1 MNRLCITLLFIA
13 FSPWLWS
20 QKNLEALPKTDPE
33 LKRIYDLFALSES
46 CNDSNQASRYLKE
59 GLDLARDL
67 GDESAII
74 QGKLGKAH
82 LYSRLNSPHLAIE
95 TILELEPQSS
105 QLFELKDSLKM
116 MDILSSSFSQL
127 GAYEMA
133 VDYKKIHCALIS
145 RSNNQKDCYYSNE
158 NLAYLYGQSQQFDS
172 ATYYYKK
179 AYQIA
184 EDIGDASIQMHC
196 NNNIG
201 YNYQQRAFYSDA
213 LEHYNRAISI
223 FESMPK
229 PLSPDSLLF
238 AVVKGNI
245 GHCYLIQNHF
255 QSAVQELEASTH
267 TLRILND
274 HGNTDSLHY
283 GFYLIKLAKAEI
295 ALNQSRSALNHLA
308 LAYANLKQSPLS
320 LIDYYGTLSDVYDKL
335 GMSKMAIESLR
346 QQQLINQQISAGKS
360 RVNSHV
366 HDLVNLQ
373 QKRIERERNL
383 LALLIES
390 EREVNSLKVILIS
403 ATAILLLIAVII
415 AFYSYR
421 RQQTKKRELLEV
433 ESNLTKLKLKNKSL
447 ESRQL
452 KEVLNHKNQDLVD
465 FAIAITR
472 KQEFTNE
479 LLDKL
484 DQISQGG
491 ESSPRDIKDLKNY
504 IKFQLQVDS
513 NLKVFQEN
521 IAKINHEFM
530 AKLKERYP
538 DLSPSEQQM
547 CALLRLKLST
557 KEIATVKNISP
568 ASVKVMRHRLRK
580 KMNLNS
586 EINLSEFLDT
596 LA

>member
-1 MNRLCITLLFIA
+1 MSTL
-13 FSPWLWS
+13 S
-20 QKNLEALPKTDPE
+20 
-33 LKRIYDLFALSES
+33 LS
-46 CNDSNQASRYLKE
+46 
-59 GLDLARDL
+59 
-67 GDESAII
+67 
-74 QGKLGKAH
+74 
-82 LYSRLNSPHLAIE
+82 
-95 TILELEPQSS
+95 
-105 QLFELKDSLKM
+105 
-116 MDILSSSFSQL
+116 
-127 GAYEMA
+127 
-133 VDYKKIHCALIS
+133 
-145 RSNNQKDCYYSNE
+145 
-158 NLAYLYGQSQQFDS
+158 
-172 ATYYYKK
+172 
-179 AYQIA
+179 
-184 EDIGDASIQMHC
+184 
-196 NNNIG
+196 
-201 YNYQQRAFYSDA
+201 
-213 LEHYNRAISI
+213 
-223 FESMPK
+223 
-229 PLSPDSLLF
+229 
-238 AVVKGNI
+238 
-245 GHCYLIQNHF
+245 
-255 QSAVQELEASTH
+255 
-267 TLRILND
+267 
-274 HGNTDSLHY
+274 
-283 GFYLIKLAKAEI
+283 KAEI

>member
-1 MNRLCITLLFIA
+1 MIRLCFTMLLLNLG
-13 FSPWLWS
+13 PLLWA
-20 QKNLEALPKTDPE
+20 QKNIDAEPNTEPD
-33 LKRIYDLFALSES
+33 LKRIYDLFELGDN
-46 CNDSNQASRYLKE
+46 CNDSSQASHYFHE
-59 GLDLARDL
+59 GLDLARKL
-67 GDESAII
+67 GDESAMI
-74 QGKLGKAH
+74 QAKLGMAH

-95 TILELEPQSS
+95 TILDLDPQSS
-105 QLFELKDSLKM
+105 QLFDLADSLKM

-145 RSNNQKDCYYSNE
+145 RTDNQKDCYYSNE
-158 NLAYLYGQSQQFDS
+158 NLAFLYGQSQQFDS
-172 ATYYYKK
+172 ATFYYKK
-179 AYQIA
+179 ANQIA
-184 EDIGDASIQMHC
+184 EDLGDASIRMHC

-201 YNYQQRAFYSDA
+201 YNYQQRALFADA
-213 LEHYNRAISI
+213 LEHYNRAIEI
-223 FESMPK
+223 FKSMPK
-229 PLSPDSLLF
+229 PLGPDSLLF

-245 GHCYLIQNHF
+245 GHCYLIQGHF

-283 GFYLIKLAKAEI
+283 GFYLIQLAKAEI
-295 ALNQSRSALNHLA
+295 ALNQNQSALEHLA
-308 LAYANLKQSPLS
+308 LAQRNLKQSPIS
-320 LIDYYGTLSDVYDKL
+320 LIEYYGTLSKAYEKL
-335 GMSKMAIESLR
+335 GRSEQAIESLW
-346 QQQLINQQISAGKS
+346 QQQLLNQQISAGKS

-403 ATAILLLIAVII
+403 STAILLLIAIII
-415 AFYSYR
+415 AFYGYR
-421 RQQTKKRELLEV
+421 RQQTKKRQLLEV
-433 ESNLTKLKLKNKSL
+433 EGNLTKLKLENKSL

-484 DQISQGG
+484 DLISQAG
-491 ESSPRDIKDLKNY
+491 ESSPQDIKDLKNY

-547 CALLRLKLST
+547 CALLRLKLSS

-580 KMNLNS
+580 KMDLNS

>member
-1 MNRLCITLLFIA
+1 MNRLFYLLILLALGPILFGQQIA
-13 FSPWLWS
+13 DAEQQSK
-20 QKNLEALPKTDPE
+20 Q
-33 LKRIYDLFALSES
+33 DLQHVYYLYKLGAD
-46 CNDSNQASRYLKE
+46 CNDSAEAARYLNE
-59 GLDLARDL
+59 GLKLAQDLS
-67 GDESAII
+67 DEKAII
-74 QGKLGKAH
+74 QGKLERAH
-82 LYSRLNSPHLAIE
+82 LYSRLHSPHLAIE
-95 TILELEPQSS
+95 AILELDPQSN
-105 QLFELKDSLKM
+105 QLFELEDSIM
-116 MDILSSSFSQL
+116 MVDILSSSFSQL

-133 VDYKKIHCALIS
+133 IDYKKIHCSLIG
-145 RSNNQKDCYYSNE
+145 RSHAQKDYYYSNE
-158 NLAYLYGQSQQFDS
+158 NLAFLYGQSQQFDS
-172 ATYYYKK
+172 AAYYYKK
-179 AYQIA
+179 ANRIA
-184 EDIGDASIQMHC
+184 EDLGDASIRMHC

-201 YNYQQRAFYSDA
+201 YNYQQRGNYTEA
-213 LEHYNRAISI
+213 LKHYNRATQI
-223 FESMPK
+223 FEGMSQTFG
-229 PLSPDSLLF
+229 PDSLLY
-238 AVVKGNI
+238 AIVRGNI
-245 GHCYLIQNHF
+245 GHCHLNQANF
-255 QSAVQELEASTH
+255 VAAARELSASTQA
-267 TLRILND
+267 LKSLNA

-283 GFYLIKLAKAEI
+283 GFYLIKYARAEI
-295 ALNQSRSALNHLA
+295 ALGQSPKALEHLA
-308 LAYANLKQSPLS
+308 RAQKNLRQSPAAL
-320 LIDYYGTLSDVYDKL
+320 LDYFGTLSLAYEKL
-335 GMSKMAIESLR
+335 GKAGLAIESLR
-346 QQQLINQQISAGKS
+346 QQQLLNQQISAGKS
-360 RVNSHV
+360 RINSHV

-403 ATAILLLIAVII
+403 AAAILLLLAVII

-421 RQQTKKRELLEV
+421 RKQTKKRELLEV
-433 ESNLTKLKLKNKSL
+433 ESRLTKLKLQNKSL

-484 DQISQGG
+484 NQISKDG
-491 ESSPRDIKDLKNY
+491 ESSPQDIKDLKNY
-504 IKFQLQVDS
+504 IKSQLQVDS

-521 IAKINHEFM
+521 ISKINHEFM

-580 KMNLNS
+580 KMDLNS
-586 EINLSEFLDT
+586 DINLSEFLDD
-596 LA
+596 LI

>member
-1 MNRLCITLLFIA
+1 
-13 FSPWLWS
+13 
-20 QKNLEALPKTDPE
+20 
-33 LKRIYDLFALSES
+33 
-46 CNDSNQASRYLKE
+46 
-59 GLDLARDL
+59 
-67 GDESAII
+67 
-74 QGKLGKAH
+74 
-82 LYSRLNSPHLAIE
+82 
-95 TILELEPQSS
+95 
-105 QLFELKDSLKM
+105 
-116 MDILSSSFSQL
+116 
-127 GAYEMA
+127 
-133 VDYKKIHCALIS
+133 
-145 RSNNQKDCYYSNE
+145 
-158 NLAYLYGQSQQFDS
+158 
-172 ATYYYKK
+172 
-179 AYQIA
+179 
-184 EDIGDASIQMHC
+184 MHC

-452 KEVLNHKNQDLVD
+452 KEVLNHKL
-465 FAIAITR
+465 
-472 KQEFTNE
+472 
-479 LLDKL
+479 
-484 DQISQGG
+484 
-491 ESSPRDIKDLKNY
+491 
-504 IKFQLQVDS
+504 
-513 NLKVFQEN
+513 
-521 IAKINHEFM
+521 H
-530 AKLKERYP
+530 
-538 DLSPSEQQM
+538 
-547 CALLRLKLST
+547 
-557 KEIATVKNISP
+557 
-568 ASVKVMRHRLRK
+568 
-580 KMNLNS
+580 
-586 EINLSEFLDT
+586 
-596 LA
+596 

>member
-1 MNRLCITLLFIA
+1 MLLFT
-13 FSPWLWS
+13 FGPLLWA
-20 QKNLEALPKTDPE
+20 QKDTDTEPKAETDLKAIHE
-33 LKRIYDLFALSES
+33 LYEQGEN
-46 CNDSNQASRYLKE
+46 CNDSSQASYYFQE
-59 GLDLARDL
+59 GLSLARKL
-67 GDESAII
+67 GDERAII

-82 LYSRLNSPHLAIE
+82 LYSRFNSPHLAIE
-95 TILELEPQSS
+95 TILDLDPQSS
-105 QLFELKDSLKM
+105 QLFDLADSLKM
-116 MDILSSSFSQL
+116 MDILSNSFSQL

-133 VDYKKIHCALIS
+133 VDYKKIHCTLIS
-145 RSNNQKDCYYSNE
+145 RTDNQKDCYYSNE
-158 NLAYLYGQSQQFDS
+158 NLAYLFGQSQQFDS
-172 ATYYYKK
+172 ATFYYIK
-179 AYQIA
+179 ANQIA
-184 EDIGDASIQMHC
+184 EDLGDAPIRMHC

-201 YNYQQRAFYSDA
+201 YNYQQRALYIDA
-213 LEHYNRAISI
+213 LEHYNRAIDI
-223 FESMPK
+223 FESIPK
-229 PLSPDSLLF
+229 PLGPDSLLF

-245 GHCYLIQNHF
+245 GHCYLLQGHY
-255 QSAVQELEASTH
+255 QSALQELGTSTQ

-274 HGNTDSLHY
+274 HGNIDSLHY
-283 GFYLIKLAKAEI
+283 GFYLIQSAKAEI
-295 ALNQSRSALNHLA
+295 ALNQIQIALKHLA
-308 LAYANLKQSPLS
+308 LAQRNLKQSPIA
-320 LIDYYGTLSDVYDKL
+320 LIEYYGTLSEAYENL
-335 GMSKMAIESLR
+335 GKSELAIESLR
-346 QQQLINQQISAGKS
+346 QQQLLNQQISVGKS

-403 ATAILLLIAVII
+403 STAILLLIAVII

-433 ESNLTKLKLKNKSL
+433 ESNLTKLKLENKSL

-484 DQISQGG
+484 DQISQTG
-491 ESSPRDIKDLKNY
+491 ESSPQDIKDLKNY

-580 KMNLNS
+580 KMDLNS